1 MTVADRILKFY
12 RSLSL
17 DVRLPKGIAVLNPY
31 RNDDVFRLVTA
42 FYKKYY
48 DDKRTRTI
56 ILGINPGRYGA
67 GLTGI
72 PFTDP
77 IQLQNV
83 CGIVNDL
90 DKRPELSATFV
101 YQLIHAYGGPE
112 AFFGDYFIGALSPL
126 GFTKEGKNINYYD
139 QPNLAKAVAPFVIK
153 SMHDQLTLNISTAK
167 SFCLGE
173 GRNARYLADLNAHHH
188 FFDAIVALPHP
199 RYIMQ
204 YKRRQLHDYI
214 RLYLDGLRKP

>member
-1 MTVADRILKFY
+1 MTVADRILEFY

-31 RNDDVFRLVTA
+31 RNDDVFRLTTA

-48 DDKRTRTI
+48 DDNHTRTI

-77 IQLQNV
+77 VQLQNI
-83 CGIVNDL
+83 CGIANDL

-101 YQLIHAYGGPE
+101 YQLIHAYGGAE
-112 AFFGDYFIGALSPL
+112 AFFRDYFIGALSPL
-126 GFTKEGKNINYYD
+126 GFTKDGKNINYYD
-139 QPNLAKAVAPFVIK
+139 HPNLVKAVAPFMIK
-153 SMHDQLTLNISTAK
+153 GMHDQLTLNIGTANA
-167 SFCLGE
+167 FCLGE
-173 GRNARYLADLNAHHH
+173 GKNARYLTDLNAHHH
-188 FFDAIVALPHP
+188 FFDAIVPLPHP

-204 YKRRQLHDYI
+204 YKRRQLERYI
-214 RLYLDGLRKP
+214 RMYLTALRQP